1 MRFEAE
7 QSGGGAA
14 LATTALAPTASLH
27 GAMANTL
34 GDLIDGIAALDRMEA
49 SLAAYKAELIDQ
61 ARRWSEVTEQSLGGS
76 DGGWNAE
83 VRARR
88 VIASELACALRIPE
102 RSAESLIADSAALV
116 DLPQTFGALSA
127 GTISW
132 RRREI
137 HSDPISTFPAPACS
151 RIREKRR
158 QSDRQIGASSPAT
171 ATVC

>member
-7 QSGGGAA
+7 QSGESAA
-14 LATTALAPTASLH
+14 LTPTVLAPTVLAPTALAPSASLH

-34 GDLIDGIAALDRMEA
+34 GDLIDSIAALDRMEA

-88 VIASELACALRIPE
+88 VIASELACELRIPE
-102 RSAESLIADSAALV
+102 RTAESLIADSAALV
-116 DLPQTFGALSA
+116 DLPQTFAALSVGA
-127 GTISW
+127 ISW
-132 RRREI
+132 RHARAIADHARSLPTE
-137 HSDPISTFPAPACS
+137 SW
-151 RIREKRR
+151 
-158 QSDRQIGASSPAT
+158 GAFET
-171 ATVC
+171 TVVPLA